1 MQRSTYPNTVVKTSN
16 NILWRFLSYITYPFR
31 CCLRTKSAA
40 VSSIENQTQYNL
52 PRLQDNVS
60 HPVDE
65 RRIAINREDD
75 QKSLFALIHDHP
87 ATVQDNA
94 IDSKKN
100 IEQAKSRIKIVNRIH
115 YKHYKQYDRAGE
127 QNRQY
132 SSIEN
137 NSSVALYNGK
147 CIITTQR

>member
-40 VSSIENQTQYNL
+40 VSSIDNQTQYNL
-52 PRLQDNVS
+52 PRLQGNVS

-75 QKSLFALIHDHP
+75 QKSLFALIYGHP

-100 IEQAKSRIKIVNRIH
+100 IEQAKSRIENINRIH
-115 YKHYKQYDRAGE
+115 YKYYKQYDRAGE
-127 QNRQY
+127 QSRQY

-137 NSSVALYNGK
+137 N
-147 CIITTQR
+147 I